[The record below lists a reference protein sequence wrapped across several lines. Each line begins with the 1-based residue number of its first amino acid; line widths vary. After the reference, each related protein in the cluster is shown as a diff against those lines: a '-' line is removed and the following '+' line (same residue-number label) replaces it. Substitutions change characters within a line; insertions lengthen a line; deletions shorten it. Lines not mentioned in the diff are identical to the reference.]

1 MKRLL
6 SLLLAIVFIFA
17 FAGCENEKIVE
28 NPKQPTTENEPNTP
42 ITDEN
47 NDTLP
52 SDDNQSSQGTGDN
65 ATTPSNNTNLQGV
78 DDKTP
83 LTQTDE
89 FISKAKAKQIALS
102 DAGVKESQIRDYE
115 IESDREKGV
124 YYYEIN
130 FEAGGFE
137 YEYDIDAKSGK
148 IVKKHKE
155 KED

>member
-6 SLLLAIVFIFA
+6 SLLLAMAFIFA

-42 ITDEN
+42 ITEEN
-47 NDTLP
+47 NTTLQ
-52 SDDNQSSQGTGDN
+52 SDDNQDSQ
-65 ATTPSNNTNLQGV
+65 AA
-78 DDKTP
+78 
-83 LTQTDE
+83 TDE
-89 FISKAKAKQIALS
+89 TPVEEGNKFISKAKAKQIALS
-102 DAGVKESQIRDYE
+102 DAGLKDSEIRDYE
-115 IESDREKGV
+115 IELDREQGT

-137 YEYDIDAKSGK
+137 YEYDIDANSGK
-148 IVKKHKE
+148 IARKYKE